1 MSVKIQINPDGS
13 KSLLSE
19 EWAEGRQAS
28 YGYLSAK
35 LAKKNPQ
42 RLLIDSKFSDTM
54 VLKQLRING
63 VCLSK

>member
-19 EWAEGRQAS
+19 EWAEGRQAF

-35 LAKKNPQ
+35 LAKKTPK
-42 RLLIDSKFSDTM
+42 DS
-54 VLKQLRING
+54 
-63 VCLSK
+63 